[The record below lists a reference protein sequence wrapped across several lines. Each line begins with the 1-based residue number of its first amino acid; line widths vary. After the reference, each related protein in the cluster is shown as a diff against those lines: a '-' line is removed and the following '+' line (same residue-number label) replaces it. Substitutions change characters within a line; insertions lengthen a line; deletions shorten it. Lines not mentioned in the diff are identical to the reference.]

1 MDYTMSQHTADDT
14 EPIHTTTRVPPAES
28 ASREHRPTV
37 NTEPDPNDKPVGVA
51 RVMPTVSGS
60 S

>member
-1 MDYTMSQHTADDT
+1 MSQHTADDT

-37 NTEPDPNDKPVGVA
+37 NTEPNPNDKPVGVA